1 MSKDLYSLK
10 CSDSAKCLWIF
21 WITFIKQLGS
31 FMILDWCL
39 ATNHHGIPNHEVTAQ
54 LIDFDSAGEEGKVQY
69 PVSVSIS
76 RNAPRL
82 PGVEH

>member
-1 MSKDLYSLK
+1 
-10 CSDSAKCLWIF
+10 
-21 WITFIKQLGS
+21 
-31 FMILDWCL
+31 MILDWCL

-76 RNAPRL
+76 RNTPRL